1 MAEYYGSKVVDIF
14 NTMPVRFK
22 PDGVKGVDVTIGYD
36 ILGEGGGTWVVTIK
50 DAALKVEK
58 IAGDL
63 PKCSVV
69 MTADAE
75 AFVGGALG
83 KIDPG
88 EAFASGKIKVA
99 GDIIILGN
107 VLPKAFEKF
116 TPIVRARA
124 IVESMV
130 ERFRPEKAEGV
141 DLKIGYDLSGEDG
154 GAWTA
159 IVKDGTCTVKEGLDP
174 DCTVTMRMVSEVFVG
189 LNLGKIDPAAA
200 FGSGQV
206 KIEGDMMAA
215 GATAKLF
222 KKFEVAGAEEKQGEE
237 LISLKCVPSI
247 RHRFATG
254 SHMGKWFKGLKEKKF
269 YATQCPVCGRTQIP
283 PREVCAVCRV
293 RCDEFIEVGPKGTV
307 TMIDTV
313 YYASPDPLTGKVR
326 QTPYAALFLVMDGST
341 PSESFAHELN
351 PKDLDRI
358 ESGMK
363 VRPVWAKERTG
374 SYRDLLYFEIDD

>member
-22 PDGVKGVDVTIGYD
+22 PDGVKDVDVTIGYE

-189 LNLGKIDPAAA
+189 FNLGKIDPAAA

-237 LISLKCVPSI
+237 LISLKCIPSI

>member
-50 DAALKVEK
+50 DVALKVEK

-99 GDIIILGN
+99 GDITILGN

-130 ERFRPEKAEGV
+130 TRFRPEKAEGV

-159 IVKDGTCTVKEGLDP
+159 VVKDGTCTVKEGLDP
-174 DCTVTMRMVSEVFVG
+174 DCKVTMRMVSEVFVG
-189 LNLGKIDPAAA
+189 LSLGKIDPAAT

-237 LISLKCVPSI
+237 LISLKCIPSI

-283 PREVCAVCRV
+283 PREACAVCRV